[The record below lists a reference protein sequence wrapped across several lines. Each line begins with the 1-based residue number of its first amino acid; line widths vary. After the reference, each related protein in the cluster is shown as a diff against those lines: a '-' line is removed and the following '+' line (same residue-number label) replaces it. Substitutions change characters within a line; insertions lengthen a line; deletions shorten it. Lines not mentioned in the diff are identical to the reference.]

1 MESASIR
8 ILSKHKTLFLGFFT
22 AVSLTS
28 FSSNSIAQS
37 KQQAQQIE
45 EIVVTSQRSLRAMR
59 LEMENAEQAV
69 FDVFNQKYTGTDF
82 EMICVREKPTKY
94 EYDPIANSFGVRV
107 CRSRMSHN
115 LRKKQLQDFTEMVA
129 AEQEGYVGVPV
140 DIDYYAATAREYD
153 KELLGKVSELI
164 QENPEY
170 GEALSSYNDAKS
182 SYEAAKKADMESGN
196 FITRLFKR
204 DD

>member
-1 MESASIR
+1 MESGNMSILR
-8 ILSKHKTLFLGFFT
+8 KHNILFLSFFT
-22 AVSLTS
+22 VLTLTTFNQSS
-28 FSSNSIAQS
+28 FAQS
-37 KQQAQQIE
+37 NDKAQQIE

-69 FDVFNQKYTGTDF
+69 FDVFNQKYAGTDF

-107 CRSRMSHN
+107 CRSLMSHN

-204 DD
+204 DN